1 MLRNYLAAALRNLF
15 RNRAYAAL
23 NICGLAL
30 GFAAVILI
38 GLYVRDEY
46 SYDRFFPE
54 HERIYRVQ
62 ATVKVADQAPLRISV
77 TSADIAAALELD
89 FPQIESVTR
98 LAVQTATLRH
108 GDIEE
113 SRFVS
118 WADPNFFRLFPL
130 RTVAGDAD
138 AAVQT
143 PDGIVL
149 TRRAARA
156 LFGRDDVVGQ
166 TLELNRRH
174 TMRVMAVIE
183 NLPANTHFNGDVFAP
198 GIASFSELTALD
210 AVGSEPGAIRREN
223 AFTYVRLRPSARVS
237 DVSAGLSGF
246 AKRHLPGEFS
256 GVPRW
261 QIYTFSLVP
270 LTDIHLQPRS
280 LGDAKPSGDPRT
292 LQAMIGIAALILFV
306 AGSNFVSMMTARA
319 ARRAVEVGVRK
330 AVGATRRQIIV
341 QFLGECLFYAGLA
354 LVIAVIAVKLTLPA
368 FNGFLLRDIA
378 LDLASDPLLDV
389 ALVTMWLV
397 TGLAAGVYPA
407 LVLSMFRPS
416 VVLKGVAALPGG
428 SGRMRQALV
437 VFQFGTLIA
446 LIVATLTIHRQTQY
460 AIEERLR
467 LPGDQI
473 FLGRSTCPPAF
484 RDAVVKIPGVRSAS
498 CASGTAMS
506 LDRFGTTLES
516 PSGSKVAFRVAPIDQ
531 TFFDVLTIRPLA
543 GRLFAPDRGADNVLL
558 AGPDVDANPSMI
570 INETGARALGFA
582 DPQAAVN
589 QYRRWQRVVVNLA
602 SFQFRLDTS
611 RSSQIVG
618 VIPDLGLGSVRDVIE
633 PTVYYLDPSMLN
645 MLLMRLDGGS
655 IPATMDA
662 VRKLWAQQGPPRP
675 FGGVF
680 RSQFVNDLYAD
691 ILRQSALF
699 AMFSGVAVVI
709 AALGLLSL
717 AVFTAERRT
726 REIGLR
732 KVMGASRWDILRFIA
747 WQFTRPVLWANLFAW
762 PAAYLV
768 MRHWLEGFAYH
779 IDLSPLA
786 FVVASGLALAIALVT
801 VAGHAMLVA
810 RTRPAAALRYE

>member
-1 MLRNYLAAALRNLF
+1 M
-15 RNRAYAAL
+15 
-23 NICGLAL
+23 
-30 GFAAVILI
+30 
-38 GLYVRDEY
+38 
-46 SYDRFFPE
+46 
-54 HERIYRVQ
+54 
-62 ATVKVADQAPLRISV
+62 
-77 TSADIAAALELD
+77 
-89 FPQIESVTR
+89 
-98 LAVQTATLRH
+98 
-108 GDIEE
+108 
-113 SRFVS
+113 
-118 WADPNFFRLFPL
+118 
-130 RTVAGDAD
+130 
-138 AAVQT
+138 
-143 PDGIVL
+143 
-149 TRRAARA
+149 
-156 LFGRDDVVGQ
+156 
-166 TLELNRRH
+166 
-174 TMRVMAVIE
+174 
-183 NLPANTHFNGDVFAP
+183 
-198 GIASFSELTALD
+198 
-210 AVGSEPGAIRREN
+210 
-223 AFTYVRLRPSARVS
+223 
-237 DVSAGLSGF
+237 
-246 AKRHLPGEFS
+246 
-256 GVPRW
+256 
-261 QIYTFSLVP
+261 
-270 LTDIHLQPRS
+270 
-280 LGDAKPSGDPRT
+280 
-292 LQAMIGIAALILFV
+292 
-306 AGSNFVSMMTARA
+306 
-319 ARRAVEVGVRK
+319 
-330 AVGATRRQIIV
+330 
-341 QFLGECLFYAGLA
+341 
-354 LVIAVIAVKLTLPA
+354 
-368 FNGFLLRDIA
+368 
-378 LDLASDPLLDV
+378 
-389 ALVTMWLV
+389 
-397 TGLAAGVYPA
+397 
-407 LVLSMFRPS
+407 
-416 VVLKGVAALPGG
+416 
-428 SGRMRQALV
+428 
-437 VFQFGTLIA
+437 
-446 LIVATLTIHRQTQY
+446 
-460 AIEERLR
+460 
-467 LPGDQI
+467 
-473 FLGRSTCPPAF
+473 
-484 RDAVVKIPGVRSAS
+484 
-498 CASGTAMS
+498 
-506 LDRFGTTLES
+506 
-516 PSGSKVAFRVAPIDQ
+516 
-531 TFFDVLTIRPLA
+531 
-543 GRLFAPDRGADNVLL
+543 LL